1 MENYINPFLLAFFME
16 RKGLLLV
23 FLTAIISGISIFV
36 NKFGVSGID
45 STVFTFT
52 KNLIVGLLLLG
63 IILGLNQFKNL
74 KVLEKK
80 DWLYL
85 LVVGLIGGAIPFV
98 LFFRGLQLTNSAAGS
113 FVHKLMFVF
122 VAVFAVIFLKE
133 KISKKIWIPATA
145 LIMGNFFL
153 LNISSFSLD
162 LGIVLVLVAAL
173 FWSAENVLSKRLLD
187 KQRLEP
193 KVLAFGRLFFGS
205 VFIMTYLVFT
215 GKFSLVYG
223 LSWTQFSWI
232 LITVPFLLM
241 YVLTWYSGL
250 KHVKVTTAT
259 SILLLG
265 SPITALLSFVFLGS
279 VFTIMQAIGSLLIIG
294 GIISLV
300 LLLEKKS
307 YEVPTISIA

>member
-1 MENYINPFLLAFFME
+1 ME

-45 STVFTFT
+45 STVFTFA
-52 KNLIVGLLLLG
+52 KNILVGLLLLG
-63 IILGLNQFKNL
+63 IILGLNEFKNL

-85 LVVGLIGGAIPFV
+85 LVVGLVGGAIPFV
-98 LFFRGLQLTNSAAGS
+98 LFFRGLQLTNSVAGS

-145 LIMGNFFL
+145 LIIGNFFL
-153 LNISSFSLD
+153 LNISITSFSLD

-173 FWSAENVLSKRLLD
+173 FWSAENVLSKRLLN
-187 KQRLEP
+187 KQSLEP

-205 VFIMTYLVFT
+205 LFIMAYLVFT
-215 GKFSLVYG
+215 GKFSLIYG

-300 LLLEKKS
+300 LLLEKKP